1 MVSMALTPFLRA
13 LLQAGQIRCGPSSD
27 GETCLLEVVVEVL
40 KCTGIRVLS
49 ERWWV
54 EFSSEAGQ
62 NGWSLWAFAVWAI
75 VEDGV
80 NDGTQ
85 KDGSE
90 GLFDCMIVA
99 LVDQK

>member
-1 MVSMALTPFLRA
+1 MVSIALTPFLRA
-13 LLQAGQIRCGPSSD
+13 LLQAGQMRCGPSSED
-27 GETCLLEVVVEVL
+27 DACLLEAVVEVL

-62 NGWSLWAFAVWAI
+62 NGWSLWAFAVWAV

-80 NDGTQ
+80 SDGTQ
-85 KDGSE
+85 KDGRE
-90 GLFDCMIVA
+90 GLSDCKIHG